1 MRLEE
6 AKIKLQPM
14 LNCRLGELVTPEQM
28 TDIIRAKG
36 RAGQII
42 ESLLGLDSTNG
53 NLDFVDGELKTN
65 KCDSS
70 GNPLETMFITQ
81 ISSRIDEL
89 LEKKDFYETLLYEK
103 IRNLLYVP
111 ICKEGDPEDWIIL
124 PFVHVDLRKSEYTN
138 IRLQIEKDYY
148 YICELLKKHIETST
162 DGFIHTSSGELIQIR
177 SKDSKPYTPIYSK
190 LYKRN
195 VSNKNH
201 AFYFKKDFMRY
212 INSDRY

>member
-1 MRLEE
+1 MDYISNQTRIYV
-6 AKIKLQPM
+6 IKLEM
-14 LNCRLGELVTPEQM
+14 NCQFLFIGNRQFYF
-28 TDIIRAKG
+28 II
-36 RAGQII
+36 
-42 ESLLGLDSTNG
+42 
-53 NLDFVDGELKTN
+53 
-65 KCDSS
+65 
-70 GNPLETMFITQ
+70 
-81 ISSRIDEL
+81 
-89 LEKKDFYETLLYEK
+89 Y
-103 IRNLLYVP
+103 